1 MRNAR
6 FWRLTTIVAAAGGLS
21 LAGAGPA
28 LAGGAARADL
38 GVSIDTASAFVQV
51 GPDTLVRY
59 GAPAA
64 QSTATV
70 SGSVTGIPAGLASV
84 VVTLLAKPFG
94 ATAFVAV
101 RGQQATLRAAADGSA
116 TYSFPV
122 TPDRATGYEVTVSEA
137 GAALKTSDP
146 RTVYVIP
153 DVTVT
158 DSATTCARPTCTGT
172 LTVTARI
179 PAAAF
184 AAESAKRL
192 ELYSG
197 LREAPD
203 RTPAGP
209 ARLGLMAAARHLVL
223 NSAQGT
229 VRYTFGY
236 SFNIGPTEG
245 YQWKVNYCTADTE
258 AADGIGL
265 PGPHGCGDQVVSA
278 SAPYLG

>member
-6 FWRLTTIVAAAGGLS
+6 FWRLTVIACTAGGLS

-28 LAGGAARADL
+28 LAGGSARADL
-38 GVSIDTASAFVQV
+38 GVTIDTASAFVQV

-70 SGSVTGIPAGLASV
+70 SGSVTGIPPGLASV

-94 ATAFVAV
+94 APAFAA
-101 RGQQATLRAAADGSA
+101 GQQSTLRPAADGSA
-116 TYSFPV
+116 TYSFRV
-122 TPDRATGYEVTVSEA
+122 TPHQAASYEVTVSATGA
-137 GAALKTSDP
+137 GAPLVTSGP
-146 RTVYVIP
+146 RAVYVIP

-158 DSATTCARPTCTGT
+158 TSPSTCARPTCTGT
-172 LTVTARI
+172 LVVTARL

-184 AAESAKRL
+184 AAESAKPL

-197 LREAPD
+197 LRQAAD
-203 RTPAGP
+203 RTPAAP
-209 ARLGLMAAARHLVL
+209 ARLRLQAAARHP
-223 NSAQGT
+223 ARDPARGT

-236 SFNIGPTEG
+236 SFNIGPTQG
-245 YQWKVNYCTADTE
+245 YQWKINYCTADTE

-265 PGPHGCGDQVVSA
+265 PGPHNCGDPVVSA
-278 SAPYLG
+278 SAAYLG

>member
-6 FWRLTTIVAAAGGLS
+6 FWRLTVIAFTAGGLS
-21 LAGAGPA
+21 LAGAGTA

-38 GVSIDTASAFVQV
+38 GVTIDTASAFVQV
-51 GPDTLVRY
+51 GQDTLVRW

-70 SGSVTGIPAGLASV
+70 SGSVTCIPAGLASV
-84 VVTLLAKPFG
+84 VVTLLDRPFG
-94 ATAFVAV
+94 AKAFTAA
-101 RGQQATLRAAADGSA
+101 GQQSTLRPAADGSA

-122 TPDRATGYEVTVSEA
+122 IPDRATGYEVTVSEA

-158 DSATTCARPTCTGT
+158 DSASTCARPTCAGT
-172 LTVTARI
+172 LTVTTLL
-179 PAAAF
+179 PPAAF
-184 AAESAKRL
+184 AAESAKHL

-197 LREAPD
+197 LREAAD
-203 RTPAGP
+203 RTPAAP
-209 ARLGLMAAARHLVL
+209 ARLRLMAAARHPVL
-223 NSAQGT
+223 NPAQGT

-236 SFNIGPTEG
+236 TFNIGPAEG

-265 PGPHGCGDQVVSA
+265 PGPHGCGDPVVSA

>member
-6 FWRLTTIVAAAGGLS
+6 FWRLTVIVFTAGGLS
-21 LAGAGPA
+21 VAGAGSALAGAG
-28 LAGGAARADL
+28 ARADL
-38 GVSIDTASAFVQV
+38 GVTIDTASAFVQV

-64 QSTATV
+64 QSAATV
-70 SGSVTGIPAGLASV
+70 SGSVTGIPAGVASV
-84 VVTLLAKPFG
+84 VATLLDKPFG
-94 ATAFVAV
+94 KTAFAAD
-101 RGQQATLRAAADGSA
+101 GKPATLHAAPDGSA

-122 TPDRATGYEVTVSEA
+122 EPDRATAYEVTVSEA
-137 GAALKTSDP
+137 GAALKTSGP

-158 DSATTCARPTCTGT
+158 DSAATCARPTCTGS

-179 PAAAF
+179 PPAAF
-184 AAESAKRL
+184 AAESAKHL

-197 LREAPD
+197 LRTSPGS
-203 RTPAGP
+203 TPPGP
-209 ARLGLMAAARHLVL
+209 ARLRLMAHARHPVL
-223 NSAQGT
+223 DAGRGT

-236 SFNIGPTEG
+236 SFNIGLTQG

-265 PGPHGCGDQVVSA
+265 PGGHGCGNQVVSA
-278 SAPYLG
+278 GAAYLG

>member
-6 FWRLTTIVAAAGGLS
+6 FCRLAVIITTAGGLS
-21 LAGAGPA
+21 LAGAGTA
-28 LAGGAARADL
+28 LAGGGARSEPDVTI
-38 GVSIDTASAFVQV
+38 GTASAFVQV
-51 GPDTLVRY
+51 SGDTLVRY
-59 GAPAA
+59 GAPA
-64 QSTATV
+64 TATV

-158 DSATTCARPTCTGT
+158 DSATTCARPTCTGS
-172 LTVTARI
+172 LTVTAQL
-179 PAAAF
+179 PPAAF
-184 AAESAKRL
+184 AAESAKHL

-197 LREAPD
+197 LREATD

-209 ARLGLMAAARHLVL
+209 ARLRLMAEARHPAL

-236 SFNIGPTEG
+236 TFNIGPTEG

-265 PGPHGCGDQVVSA
+265 PGHHGCGDQVVSA
-278 SAPYLG
+278 GAPYLG

>member
-6 FWRLTTIVAAAGGLS
+6 FWRLTVMILAAGGLS
-21 LAGAGPA
+21 LAGAGQA
-28 LAGGAARADL
+28 LAGGGARADL
-38 GVSIDTASAFVQV
+38 GVTIDTASAFVQV

-64 QSTATV
+64 QATATV
-70 SGSVTGIPAGLASV
+70 SGAVTGIRAGVATV
-84 VVTLLAKPFG
+84 IVTLLAKPFG
-94 ATAFVAV
+94 TASFVAAGPPV
-101 RGQQATLRAAADGSA
+101 TLHAAPDGSA

-122 TPDRATGYEVTVSEA
+122 VPKLATGYEVTVSAA
-137 GAALKTSDP
+137 GATLTTSDP

-158 DSATTCARPTCTGT
+158 RSATCSRPTCTGS
-172 LTVTARI
+172 LTVTAQY

-184 AAESAKRL
+184 ARESAKHL

-197 LREAPD
+197 LRTSAD
-203 RTPAGP
+203 STPAGP
-209 ARLGLMAAARHLVL
+209 ARLRLLAHARHRVLDAAR
-223 NSAQGT
+223 GT

-236 SFNIGPTEG
+236 SFNIGRTQG
-245 YQWKVNYCTADTE
+245 YQWKINYCTADTE

-265 PGPHGCGDQVVSA
+265 PGAHDCGKPVVSA